1 MFRLPPKVASTTTR
15 PTSTF
20 GSGFTGTGWPSPWSS
35 TSMASGPSAWPS
47 SGRARGGRRPR
58 SRRHRDGD
66 RGHEPAVR
74 TNSSGATRSGRQ
86 GGADAGCGPGGGS
99 PRRRAGRRDGPPQPS
114 AGPSGVPA
122 RQLQWEVVASY
133 PPRSERLPPGARVA
147 RRRILREHRAPRTV
161 NAPPRGVAERPGGPP
176 GGPPAGR
183 VRRGTRRVGSVCGR
197 HSPAQL
203 RGQTALPARP
213 GAGQRG
219 RARRRAMRPAKPTPR
234 MTSAE
239 GAGTAATSRW
249 MARASRLFAEAPTSV
264 TPAVAVLIVTRWLSP
279 FRSMLTPKRTPALLK
294 SAAPMTMEAP
304 STRGAPESAATRVW
318 LPSAALVQPPLPA
331 QAGRRYGCPGP
342 RYGSSSGRRAGRGDG
357 ERGKWAEK
365 RAQHL

>member
-1 MFRLPPKVASTTTR
+1 MAIADASLRFDEFQRRYAVRRQGVAAGR
-15 PTSTF
+15 GGAALAGALLAAAPTSR
-20 GSGFTGTGWPSPWSS
+20 GSCGTTADSSRAPGSSDGPTLRRVEWPS
-35 TSMASGPSAWPS
+35 
-47 SGRARGGRRPR
+47 GRVVRRV
-58 SRRHRDGD
+58 D
-66 RGHEPAVR
+66 
-74 TNSSGATRSGRQ
+74 
-86 GGADAGCGPGGGS
+86 
-99 PRRRAGRRDGPPQPS
+99 
-114 AGPSGVPA
+114 
-122 RQLQWEVVASY
+122 L
-133 PPRSERLPPGARVA
+133 
-147 RRRILREHRAPRTV
+147 
-161 NAPPRGVAERPGGPP
+161 
-176 GGPPAGR
+176 PAGR
-183 VRRGTRRVGSVCGR
+183 VPAGDSPAWGSVCGR
-197 HSPAQL
+197 RSPAQL

-219 RARRRAMRPAKPTPR
+219 RARRRAMRPAKPRPR
-234 MTSAE
+234 RTSAE

-264 TPAVAVLIVTRWLSP
+264 TPAVAGLIVTRWLSP

-304 STRGAPESAATRVW
+304 SPRAAPESAATRVW